1 MSCSNRLSA
10 LWIAGSF
17 VIIFTSAVSGHSIR
31 PTSISPGVHP
41 VDPPT
46 DHCSVVVKRCTRLG
60 PAPYRPGC
68 WHLKFEIVVQG
79 QPLELVCRVAKR
91 LGRDGLTRPRDLA
104 TLTAPGG
111 ATIPLAP
118 NWITVYGPREEE
130 FLHLLINPLF
140 AEDRA
145 IQLPNGEWS
154 VQWWLSLICETK
166 PNGAVTVTLDGPAIL
181 ARVGYDNKA
190 SWTKAL
196 WTSAP
201 ATCPVPREPDPI
213 KPNEPANIGAEIFT
227 SATVG
232 GVATNNVVVVS
243 PTTVTAVTPA
253 GSDGAAPVVVTG
265 SKGTATAVDGF
276 TSLNAVNAV
285 MAVTVVTPS
294 WATLIKA
301 VPDPA
306 VVTDPDLRAA
316 IVRSGF
322 AWHVKDT
329 GTNIEMLLIPPGSF
343 TMGCT
348 PSLQYK
354 RCSNDENPLHTVTLT
369 NAFYLARY
377 EVTQAQWTAK
387 MGSNP
392 SYFQGASYPDAASR
406 PVETVSWTTIA
417 SFNTATG
424 LRLPTEAEWEY
435 AYRAQLGTSVTRTAF
450 HNGTN
455 ADALLGNIAWYGSNS
470 GTQTHAVGGK
480 AANALGLHDMSG
492 NVGEWV
498 NDWYGNYSS
507 SPVTNPT
514 GPSSIFSQLSRGGSW
529 FYSSDV
535 CRASERF
542 WVSSDLNDYYFLGF
556 RSARTP

>member
-1 MSCSNRLSA
+1 MQIHRVRREPVAMSCSNRLSA

-253 GSDGAAPVVVTG
+253 GSDGAATVVISG
-265 SKGTATAVDGF
+265 SKGTATAVGGF
-276 TSLNAVNAV
+276 TYTTPWY
-285 MAVTVVTPS
+285 TV
-294 WATLIKA
+294 LEQL
-301 VPDPA
+301 PDPA
-306 VVTDPDLRAA
+306 VVTDIVLRDA
-316 IVRSGF
+316 IIATGLPWR
-322 AWHVKDT
+322 VKDT

-348 PSLQYK
+348 ASGWFGYEH
-354 RCSNDENPLHTVTLT
+354 SDNENPRHTVTLT
-369 NAFYLARY
+369 NAFYLGRY

-392 SYFQGASYPDAASR
+392 SAFQGASYPNSATR
-406 PVETVSWTTIA
+406 PVEQVSWTTIA

-424 LRLPTEAEWEY
+424 MRLPTEAEWEY
-435 AYRAQLGTSVTRTAF
+435 AYHAQPGTAGTRTAF

-455 ADALLGNIAWYGSNS
+455 DAALLGNIAWYGSNS
-470 GTQTHAVGGK
+470 GYQTCAIGGK

-492 NVGEWV
+492 NVFEWCQ
-498 NDWYGNYSS
+498 DWYGLYSS
-507 SPVTNPT
+507 ASAMNPT
-514 GPSSIFSQLSRGGSW
+514 GPPSGPNRVLRGGCWSGTSNGCRGSQRY
-529 FYSSDV
+529 YSTPDN
-535 CRASERF
+535 A
-542 WVSSDLNDYYFLGF
+542 LNYLGF